1 MRTQPVLDE
10 TLAMHTPLALHRRF
24 WNVRACS
31 ICLSVLDGKEWV
43 EAETFIRK
51 HRSFER
57 QTPPRLTPA
66 LCDDCEA
73 SIARRRAT
81 PSDLLVA

>member
-1 MRTQPVLDE
+1 
-10 TLAMHTPLALHRRF
+10 
-24 WNVRACS
+24 
-31 ICLSVLDGKEWV
+31 LDGKVWV

-57 QTPPRLTPA
+57 LTPPRFTAA

-73 SIARRRAT
+73 AIDRRRAE
-81 PSDLLVA
+81 PSEVLVA

>member
-1 MRTQPVLDE
+1 MRLVHTRLVAMRT
-10 TLAMHTPLALHRRF
+10 TLPLHRRF
-24 WNVRACS
+24 WNLRACS
-31 ICLSVLDGKEWV
+31 ICLSVLDGKVWL
-43 EAETFIRK
+43 EAEAFIRK

-73 SIARRRAT
+73 SIARRRAE
-81 PSDLLVA
+81 PSEVLVA

>member
-1 MRTQPVLDE
+1 MRL
-10 TLAMHTPLALHRRF
+10 LAMHTTPKLHRRF
-24 WNVRACS
+24 WNLRACS
-31 ICLSVLDGKEWV
+31 ICLCVLDGKEWV

-73 SIARRRAT
+73 SIARRRAE
-81 PSDLLVA
+81 PSEVLVA